1 MDFLSHD
8 LQLAAVSGLLAL
20 LMLYYLWSRKSKVN
34 GISPPEPVGA
44 WPVIGHLH
52 LLGGPTT
59 VSRVLAALADKYG
72 PIFKIRLGMHP
83 AVVVSNWE
91 AVKECFT
98 TNDKALCKRP
108 NSSVGKYLGYNNAG
122 FGFTHGSYWR
132 EVRKLVL
139 LEVLSSRRLEALK
152 HVRITE
158 IETSIKELY
167 QKIDRDRRL
176 VNSNENSEFD
186 RSSKEVVIS
195 QWIEHLSLNII
206 VKMIAGK
213 RYTETEEARSFRKVI
228 KEFMYVSG
236 QFVLSDAI
244 PLPFLKWIDFQGHIK
259 FMKRISKELSV
270 ITESWIDEHIK
281 RNLKGELGYEQD
293 FIDVMLSAI
302 DEKFTNYGHSRETI
316 IKATILNIILAGS
329 DTTSVHLT
337 WILSLLV
344 NNREVMKRAQEEI
357 DIKVGKERWVDESD
371 IKNLVYLQAIVKET
385 LRLFPPGPLSV
396 PHEAMEDCHVG
407 GYFIPKGTRLLV
419 NVWKLHR
426 DPRVWSE
433 PDEFIPERFL
443 TSHAEVDYLGQHFE
457 FTPFGSGRRACP
469 GITFAMQVTHLTLAR
484 LLQGFD
490 FTTPLNMPVDMTEG
504 QSITLPKAK
513 PLQLLVTARLSSGFY
528 EN

>member
-1 MDFLSHD
+1 MNSLSHD
-8 LQLAAVSGLLAL
+8 LLAPVLGLLSL
-20 LMLYYLWSRKSKVN
+20 LLLFYLWSRKSKGK

-44 WPVIGHLH
+44 WPLIGHLH
-52 LLGGPTT
+52 LLGGQTP
-59 VSRVLAALADKYG
+59 VARVLAALADKYG
-72 PIFKIRLGMHP
+72 PVFIIRLGMHP
-83 AVVVSNWE
+83 ALIVSNWE
-91 AVKECFT
+91 SVKECFT
-98 TNDKALCKRP
+98 TNDKAFCKRP
-108 NSSVGKYLGYNNAG
+108 SSSVGKYLGYNDAG
-122 FGFTHGSYWR
+122 FGFAHGPYWR

-139 LEVLSSRRLEALK
+139 LQVLSSRRLEALK
-152 HVRITE
+152 HVRTME

-167 QKIDRDRRL
+167 REINRDQRLID
-176 VNSNENSEFD
+176 SHEYQEFD
-186 RSSKEVVIS
+186 RPSKEVVMS
-195 QWIEHLSLNII
+195 EWFEHLSLNII

-213 RYTETEEARSFRKVI
+213 RYAGTEEARSFKKVI

-236 QFVLSDAI
+236 QFVLSDAV
-244 PLPFLKWIDFQGHIK
+244 PLPLLSWIDFQGHIK
-259 FMKRISKELSV
+259 SMKRISKELSL
-270 ITESWIDEHIK
+270 ITESWIDEHVK
-281 RNLKGELGYEQD
+281 GNLKGELGNEQD

-302 DEKFTNYGHSRETI
+302 DDKFTNYGHSKETI

-357 DIKVGKERWVDESD
+357 DVKVGKERWVDESD
-371 IKNLVYLQAIVKET
+371 IKNLVYIQAIVKET
-385 LRLFPPGPLSV
+385 LRLFPPGPLAV

-407 GYFIPKGTRLLV
+407 GYFIPKGTRLLL

-426 DPRVWSE
+426 DPRIWSE

-457 FTPFGSGRRACP
+457 FTPFGSGRRSCP
-469 GITFAMQVTHLTLAR
+469 GITFAMQVTHLTLAQ

-490 FTTPLNMPVDMTEG
+490 FNTPLNKPVDMTEG
-504 QSITLPKAK
+504 LSITLPKAD
-513 PLQLLVTARLSSGFY
+513 PLQLLVTARLPSNFY